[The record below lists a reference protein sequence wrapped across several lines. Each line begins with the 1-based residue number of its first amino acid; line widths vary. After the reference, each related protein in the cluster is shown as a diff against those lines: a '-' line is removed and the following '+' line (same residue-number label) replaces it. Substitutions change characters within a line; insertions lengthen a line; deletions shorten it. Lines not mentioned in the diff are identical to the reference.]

1 MSINIM
7 LLEKYGDVRRAVG
20 RMAVH
25 FLRELGF
32 GPKQLVALR
41 LIGKR
46 KQCTM
51 AEIAEGTNSDK
62 ASVTRVVSSLVD
74 AGWLKREHGVS
85 DRRQV
90 FITLSAKG
98 SRNFSKIE
106 KTYGQIADHL
116 GSFLEPKEQR
126 ELLRLLSKIE
136 NGLGAESCKTTETS
150 VES

>member
-1 MSINIM
+1 MSKNVI

-20 RMAVH
+20 RMAVQ
-25 FLRELGF
+25 FLREPGF

-51 AEIAEGTNSDK
+51 AEIAEGINCDK
-62 ASVTRVVSSLVD
+62 ATVTRVVSSLVD
-74 AGWLKREHGVS
+74 AGWLQRKHGVS
-85 DRRQV
+85 DRRQI

-98 SRNFSKIE
+98 SRNISKIE

-116 GSFLEPKEQR
+116 ASFLEPKEQK

-136 NGLGAESCKTTETS
+136 NGLSAESSKITKTN

>member
-1 MSINIM
+1 M
-7 LLEKYGDVRRAVG
+7 LLEKYGSTRRAVG

-25 FLRELGF
+25 YLRELGF

-41 LIGKR
+41 LVGKR

-51 AEIAEGTNSDK
+51 AEIADGTNSDK
-62 ASVTRVVSSLVD
+62 ASVTRIVSSLVD
-74 AGWLKREHGVS
+74 AGWLQREYGVS
-85 DRRQV
+85 DRRQI

-106 KTYGQIADHL
+106 KTYELIADHL
-116 GSFLEPKEQR
+116 ASVLEPKEQK
-126 ELLRLLSKIE
+126 ELLRLLTKIE
-136 NGLGAESCKTTETS
+136 NGISSENCKIMETN